1 MIEDIDEVIMVGGF
15 NFLYFL
21 LYVLKKFFK
30 LFVMWGVFLVSVDVI
45 LICLNSDVNNLLND
59 FVFFM
64 DFIFV

>member
-1 MIEDIDEVIMVGGF
+1 M
-15 NFLYFL
+15 
-21 LYVLKKFFK
+21 LKKVFK

-59 FVFFM
+59 FVFCM

>member
-1 MIEDIDEVIMVGGF
+1 M
-15 NFLYFL
+15 
-21 LYVLKKFFK
+21 LKKVFK
-30 LFVMWGVFLVSVDVI
+30 LFVMWGVFLVNVDVI